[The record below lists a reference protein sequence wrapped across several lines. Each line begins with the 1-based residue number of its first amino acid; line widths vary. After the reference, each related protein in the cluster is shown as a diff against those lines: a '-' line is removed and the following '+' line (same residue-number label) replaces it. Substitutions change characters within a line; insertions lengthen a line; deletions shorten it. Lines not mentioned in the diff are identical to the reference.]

1 MLSIRQISKKYN
13 SFHLRDISLDIK
25 QGEYFV
31 LTGPSGAGKSVLF
44 EIIAGIIKAD
54 KGAVFLNESK
64 ITNLAI
70 QKRKI
75 GLVFQDNTLFP
86 HLTVLQN
93 LSYPLKIRKLNQNEI
108 TERVTKLAGEMGI
121 VNILNRRPGT
131 LSGGEIQ
138 RVSIARALSGDTKC
152 LLLDEPLSSLD
163 IQLKEEIRILL
174 KKLHKEGLT
183 ILHITH
189 DLREAFQLAERMAV
203 MVNGQIIQCDKPLE
217 ICKAP
222 VSKFVAD
229 FIGFRNFYSCKF
241 IDHNQLLIA
250 EQLTISVSRINGK
263 SNFVIIPEQAIE
275 LIDIIE
281 NQSNDNVF
289 SAVIREITN
298 FPDTAELILDMGLL
312 IYKTLQQ
319 PNSFTELLKPG
330 MPVNISINSSKLI
343 FLEL

>member
-13 SFHLRDISLDIK
+13 SFHLKDISLDIK

-54 KGAVFLNESK
+54 KGAIFLQESK

-70 QKRKI
+70 QRRKI

-86 HLTVLQN
+86 HLTVRQN
-93 LSYPLKIRKLNQNEI
+93 ISYPLKIRKLTQSEI
-108 TERVTKLAGEMGI
+108 TKRVIKLAEEMGI
-121 VNILNRRPGT
+121 VKILNRRSST

-138 RVSIARALSGDTKC
+138 RVSIARALAGDAKC

-189 DLREAFQLAERMAV
+189 DHREAFQLAERMAV

-229 FIGFRNFYSCKF
+229 FIGFKNFYSAKL
-241 IDHNQLLIA
+241 INNNQLIIA
-250 EQLTISVSRINGK
+250 EKLTISVSQLDGK
-263 SNFVIIPEQAIE
+263 FNFVIIPEQAIE
-275 LIDIIE
+275 LIGDIE

-289 SAVIREITN
+289 SAVIKEITN
-298 FPDTAELILDMGLL
+298 FPDTAELILDIGL
-312 IYKTLQQ
+312 IINKTIQY
-319 PNSFTELLKPG
+319 PNKFIDKFIPE
-330 MPVNISINSSKLI
+330 MRVNISIDSGKLI